1 MNGLFGG
8 FPLKYK
14 TVFFRQ
20 LATMITSALPLDRAI
35 STAGTGVLPQARAIG
50 QSILAGN
57 SFSKALAAYPYL
69 FSEYEVAMI
78 ATGETSGTLDT
89 QLNVLAA
96 ELEQT
101 HQLVQSLKSK
111 LLYPIFVA
119 HFALFVPSLVV
130 LVKDGVEPYL
140 KMTLGLLIPIYLMLG
155 FLWTGYRLGT
165 TTGTFR
171 YLIDTTLNLVPVLG
185 SVLRL
190 LALTRFTRAL
200 SHLVEAGTLPYQAF
214 QVAARACGNSWVRSR
229 LYTSYR
235 RVGTDGK
242 LSQMMGLAY
251 LFPVTVTSLV
261 ESGEETGQLGP
272 MLAKGAELLEME
284 YRARVNLVMTLLPVV
299 MLLGVGGLV
308 GFRVYKLMMATYAP
322 IFDM

>member
-8 FPLKYK
+8 FPLTNK

-20 LATMITSALPLDRAI
+20 LATMITSALPMDRAI
-35 STAGTGVLPQARAIG
+35 TVAGTGLLPQAKAIA

-57 SFSKALAAYPYL
+57 SFSEAMAAYPFL

-89 QLNVLAA
+89 QLNVLAG

-101 HQLVQSLKSK
+101 HKLVQSLKSK
-111 LLYPIFVA
+111 MLYPILVA
-119 HFALFVPSLVV
+119 HVALFVPPLVV

-140 KMTLGLLIPIYLMLG
+140 KMTLGLLIPIYVVLG
-155 FLWTGYRLGT
+155 VLWTCYRLGT
-165 TTGTFR
+165 STGSFR
-171 YLIDTTLNLVPVLG
+171 YVIDTGLNLVPVLG

-200 SHLVEAGTLPYQAF
+200 AHLIEAGTLPYHAF

-229 LYTSYR
+229 LYTSYG
-235 RVGTDGK
+235 RVGPEGK

-261 ESGEETGQLGP
+261 ESGEETGQMGP

-284 YRARVNLVMTLLPVV
+284 YQAKVNLIMTILPVL

>member
-8 FPLKYK
+8 FPLKNK

-20 LATMITSALPLDRAI
+20 LAIMITSALPLDRAI
-35 STAGTGVLPQARAIG
+35 STAGNGLLPQAKAMA
-50 QSILAGN
+50 QMILAGN

-78 ATGETSGTLDT
+78 ATGESSGTLDT

-101 HQLVQSLKSK
+101 HTLVQSLKSK
-111 LLYPIFVA
+111 MVYPVFVA

-140 KMTLGLLIPIYLMLG
+140 RMTLGMLIPIYLVLG
-155 FLWTGYRLGT
+155 LLWTCYRLGT

-171 YLIDTTLNLVPVLG
+171 YVIDTFLNMVPVLG

-200 SHLVEAGTLPYQAF
+200 AHLIEAGTLPYHAF

-229 LYTSYR
+229 LYTAYG
-235 RVGTDGK
+235 RVGSDGK

-261 ESGEETGQLGP
+261 ESGEGTGQMGP

-284 YRARVNLVMTLLPVV
+284 YRAKVNLVMTILPVL

>member
-20 LATMITSALPLDRAI
+20 LATMITSALPMDRAI
-35 STAGTGVLPQARAIG
+35 TTAGNGLLPQAQAIG

-57 SFSKALAAYPYL
+57 SFSKSLAAYPFL

-78 ATGETSGTLDT
+78 ATGESSGTLDT
-89 QLNVLAA
+89 QLNVLAS

-101 HQLVQSLKSK
+101 HQLVQSLQSK
-111 LLYPIFVA
+111 MLYPIFVA

-130 LVKDGVEPYL
+130 LVKDGVQPYL
-140 KMTLGLLIPIYLMLG
+140 KMTLGLLIPIYIVLG
-155 FLWTGYRLGT
+155 VLWTAYRLGAS
-165 TTGTFR
+165 TGTFR
-171 YLIDTTLNLVPVLG
+171 YLIDSALNMVPVLG
-185 SVLRL
+185 NVLRL
-190 LALTRFTRAL
+190 LAMTRFTRAL
-200 SHLVEAGTLPYQAF
+200 AHLVEAGTLPYHAF

-229 LYTSYR
+229 LYGSYR
-235 RVGTDGK
+235 RVGAEGK

-261 ESGEETGQLGP
+261 ESGEETGNMGP

-284 YRARVNLVMTLLPVV
+284 YRAKVNLVMTILPVL
-299 MLLGVGGLV
+299 MMLGVGGLV

-322 IFDM
+322 IFNM

>member
-1 MNGLFGG
+1 
-8 FPLKYK
+8 
-14 TVFFRQ
+14 
-20 LATMITSALPLDRAI
+20 MITSALPLDRAI
-35 STAGTGVLPQARAIG
+35 STAGSGVLPQAKAMA
-50 QSILAGN
+50 QMILAGN
-57 SFSKALAAYPYL
+57 PFSKALAAYPYL
-69 FSEYEVAMI
+69 FSEYEVAMV
-78 ATGETSGTLDT
+78 ATGESSGTLDT

-111 LLYPIFVA
+111 MFYPVFVA

-130 LVKDGVEPYL
+130 LVKDGLEPYL
-140 KMTLGLLIPIYLMLG
+140 RMTLGLLIPIYLVLG
-155 FLWTGYRLGT
+155 LLWTCYRLGT

-171 YLIDTTLNLVPVLG
+171 YVIDTTLNLVPVLG

-200 SHLVEAGTLPYQAF
+200 SHLVDAGTLPYHAY

-235 RVGTDGK
+235 RVGSDGK

-251 LFPVTVTSLV
+251 LFPITVTSLV
-261 ESGEETGQLGP
+261 ESGEETGQMGP

-284 YRARVNLVMTLLPVV
+284 YRGKVNLVMTILPVI
-299 MLLGVGGLV
+299 MLLSVGGLV

>member
-1 MNGLFGG
+1 MNGLFSG

-35 STAGTGVLPQARAIG
+35 TTAGTGLLPQAKAIG
-50 QSILAGN
+50 QSILAGK
-57 SFSKALAAYPYL
+57 SFSQALAAFPYL

-89 QLNVLAA
+89 QLNILAK

-101 HQLVQSLKSK
+101 HKLVQSLKSK
-111 LLYPIFVA
+111 MLYPVFVC
-119 HFALFVPSLVV
+119 HFAIFVPSLVV
-130 LVKDGVEPYL
+130 LIKDGVEPYL
-140 KMTLGLLIPIYLMLG
+140 RLTLGTLIPIYLVLG
-155 FLWTGYRLGT
+155 LLWTCYRLGT

-171 YLIDTTLNLVPVLG
+171 YVIDTFLHMVPVLG
-185 SVLRL
+185 TVLKL

-200 SHLVEAGTLPYQAF
+200 AHLVEAGTLPYHAY

-235 RVGTDGK
+235 RVGPEGK

-251 LFPVTVTSLV
+251 IFPITVTSLV
-261 ESGEETGQLGP
+261 ESGEETGQMGP

-284 YRARVNLVMTLLPVV
+284 YREKVNLVMTILPVL

-322 IFDM
+322 IFNM

>member
-1 MNGLFGG
+1 
-8 FPLKYK
+8 
-14 TVFFRQ
+14 
-20 LATMITSALPLDRAI
+20 MITSALPLDRAI
-35 STAGTGVLPQARAIG
+35 STAGNGVLPQARAIA
-50 QSILAGN
+50 QMILAGN

-78 ATGETSGTLDT
+78 ATGESSGTLDT

-101 HQLVQSLKSK
+101 HTLVQSLKSK
-111 LLYPIFVA
+111 MIYPVFVA

-130 LVKDGVEPYL
+130 LVKDGIEPYL
-140 KMTLGLLIPIYLMLG
+140 RMTLGMLIPIYVVLG
-155 FLWTGYRLGT
+155 LLWSCYRLGT

-171 YLIDTTLNLVPVLG
+171 YVIDTFLNMVPVLG

-200 SHLVEAGTLPYQAF
+200 SHLVEAGTLPYHAF

-229 LYTSYR
+229 LYTGYQ
-235 RVGTDGK
+235 RVGSDGK

-261 ESGEETGQLGP
+261 ESGEETGQMSP
-272 MLAKGAELLEME
+272 MLSKGAELLEME
-284 YRARVNLVMTLLPVV
+284 YRGKVNLVMTILPVL

>member
-8 FPLKYK
+8 FPLKNK

-35 STAGTGVLPQARAIG
+35 TTAGTGLLPQAREIA
-50 QSILAGN
+50 QKILAGSN
-57 SFSKALAAYPYL
+57 FSQALAAYPFL

-78 ATGETSGTLDT
+78 HTGETSGTLDT
-89 QLNVLAA
+89 QLNVLAR

-101 HQLVQSLKSK
+101 HQLVQSLTSK
-111 LLYPIFVA
+111 LVYPVFVS
-119 HFALFVPSLVV
+119 HFAIFVPSLVV
-130 LVKDGVEPYL
+130 LIKDGVEAYFRL
-140 KMTLGLLIPIYLMLG
+140 TLGTLLPIYVVLG
-155 FLWTGYRLGT
+155 VLWSGYRLGT

-171 YLIDTTLNLVPVLG
+171 YVIDTGLNLVPVLG

-200 SHLVEAGTLPYQAF
+200 AHLVEAGTLPYHAF
-214 QVAARACGNSWVRSR
+214 QVAARACGNSWVRSQ

-235 RVGTDGK
+235 KLGTDGK
-242 LSQMMGLAY
+242 LSQMMIRSC

-261 ESGEETGQLGP
+261 ESGEETGQMGP

-284 YRARVNLVMTLLPVV
+284 YRSRVNLIMTVLPVL
-299 MLLGVGGLV
+299 MLLAVGGLV
-308 GFRVYKLMMATYAP
+308 GFRVYKLLMATYAP
-322 IFDM
+322 IFEM

>member
-8 FPLKYK
+8 FPLQYK

-35 STAGTGVLPQARAIG
+35 TTAGTGLLPQAKAIG
-50 QSILAGN
+50 QMILAGN

-69 FSEYEVAMI
+69 FSEYEVAMV

-111 LLYPIFVA
+111 MVYPIFVA

-140 KMTLGLLIPIYLMLG
+140 RMTLGLLIPIYLALG
-155 FLWTGYRLGT
+155 FLWTCYRLGT

-171 YLIDTTLNLVPVLG
+171 YVIDTTLNMVPVLG
-185 SVLRL
+185 TVLRL

-200 SHLVEAGTLPYQAF
+200 AHLVEAGTLPYHAF

-229 LYTSYR
+229 LYGSYR
-235 RVGTDGK
+235 RVGPDGK

-261 ESGEETGQLGP
+261 ESGEETGQMGP

-284 YRARVNLVMTLLPVV
+284 YRGKVNLVMTILPVI
-299 MLLGVGGLV
+299 MLLSVGGLV

>member
-8 FPLKYK
+8 FPLTNK

-20 LATMITSALPLDRAI
+20 LATMITSALPMDRAI
-35 STAGTGVLPQARAIG
+35 TVAGNGLLPQAKAIA

-57 SFSKALAAYPYL
+57 SFSKAMAAYPFL

-89 QLNVLAA
+89 QLNVLAG

-111 LLYPIFVA
+111 MLYPLLVA
-119 HFALFVPSLVV
+119 HVALFVPSLVV
-130 LVKDGVEPYL
+130 LVKDGVGPYL
-140 KMTLGLLIPIYLMLG
+140 KMTLGLLIPIYIVVG
-155 FLWTGYRLGT
+155 VLWTCYRLGT
-165 TTGTFR
+165 STGSFR

-185 SVLRL
+185 NVLRL

-200 SHLVEAGTLPYQAF
+200 AHLIEAGTLPYHAF

-229 LYTSYR
+229 LYTSYG
-235 RVGTDGK
+235 RVGPEGK

-261 ESGEETGQLGP
+261 ESGEETGQMGP

-284 YRARVNLVMTLLPVV
+284 YRAKVNLIMTILPVV